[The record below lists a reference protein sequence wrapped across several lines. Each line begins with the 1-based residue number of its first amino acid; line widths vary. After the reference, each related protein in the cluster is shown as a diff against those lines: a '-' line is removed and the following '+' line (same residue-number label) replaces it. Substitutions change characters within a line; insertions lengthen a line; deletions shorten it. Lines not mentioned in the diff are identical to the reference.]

1 MGSVVIIFLP
11 ILLPYLLICAV
22 AGKFG
27 YGPLDVLFGPLEL
40 ALGGIVEFF
49 FGGSDEAFFSFMDTF
64 SKTFLEKF
72 TAFMTENEDI
82 LTVASEKIGDFLAML
97 V

>member
-27 YGPLDVLFGPLEL
+27 YDPLDVLFGPFEL
-40 ALGGIVEFF
+40 ALNGIIEVF
-49 FGGSDEAFFSFMDTF
+49 FGGNQESFFGFLDAGFDKIMSF
-64 SKTFLEKF
+64 L
-72 TAFMTENEDI
+72 TENEDT
-82 LTVASEKIGDFLAML
+82 LVSASEKIADLLGMIL
-97 V
+97 